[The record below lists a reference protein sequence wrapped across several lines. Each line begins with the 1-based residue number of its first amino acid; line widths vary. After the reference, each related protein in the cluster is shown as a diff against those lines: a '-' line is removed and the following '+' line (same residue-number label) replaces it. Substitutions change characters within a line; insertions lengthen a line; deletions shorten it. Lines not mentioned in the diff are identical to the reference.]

1 MKTKLALLCY
11 RVARWLAPLLFRF
24 PPKDITGLRMRRNE
38 LTRHYDQLVAKKRN
52 GLEGTYVAHNIQN
65 LTALL
70 RATEAIGAQYE
81 QVKVE
86 IAFDPSTHIL
96 TQRDRKRLKDDPTLS
111 TLGVIHEDGK
121 RLLFAAIV
129 EGFAKSPEVDKFLYF
144 AKYPSGAKT
153 IGIRLYMRHED
164 AAYDSG
170 ARSQVGNYTKDIKPK
185 KDEQ

>member
-1 MKTKLALLCY
+1 MLCY
-11 RVARWLAPLLFRF
+11 RVARWLAPALFAR
-24 PPKDITGLRMRRNE
+24 PDSLEAIRHRLGVLRKQYNEMTARQRNSSRGNYTLHE
-38 LTRHYDQLVAKKRN
+38 LHDLQRIYRGV
-52 GLEGTYVAHNIQN
+52 
-65 LTALL
+65 
-70 RATEAIGAQYE
+70 EAIGAQYE

-86 IAFDPSTHIL
+86 IPFDPSTHIL
-96 TQRDRKRLKDDPTLS
+96 TQRDRKRLKDDPTLK
-111 TLGVIHEDGK
+111 TLDVIREDGK

-144 AKYPSGAKT
+144 AKYPSGGRT